1 MLCIRGCEGLCKKKS
16 LKQNGRFYHLTF
28 KIKMFN
34 QHKNQNST
42 SASCS
47 GLSNLFDPDNQK
59 NWWTAV
65 WKSLVMDQE
74 AEHYRKMKT
83 AVWLFLYLLLHA
95 DKRAGLLTR
104 KIKTI
109 SSDMGIKRDT
119 IIRWLNTLRKHQ
131 YITTRSSGRGLF
143 IQIRE
148 WKTLTS
154 DVADT
159 TPQNQQIPDF
169 CSAGNAI
176 AEVAFNR
183 QNEPNSNKKPEFPL
197 SPIDTINKYI
207 LNNDI
212 DGKNSL
218 DFPLKDSNQSK
229 LMEVAMDI
237 AAALEDQEN
246 LALYISYCQ
255 RYPLSLLR
263 TVLGEVKEIPPEKI
277 KKSRGALFNY
287 LVQKYA
293 KKDS

>member
-1 MLCIRGCEGLCKKKS
+1 MS
-16 LKQNGRFYHLTF
+16 
-28 KIKMFN
+28 
-34 QHKNQNST
+34 
-42 SASCS
+42 
-47 GLSNLFDPDNQK
+47 NQK
-59 NWWTAV
+59 QWWTPV
-65 WKSLVMDQE
+65 WTGLVMDE
-74 AEHYRKMKT
+74 KAKHHKNMGS
-83 AVWLFLYLLLHA
+83 AIWLFIYLLLNV
-95 DKRAGLLTR
+95 DCKTGFLST

-109 SSDMGIKRDT
+109 CSETGIKRNT
-119 IIRWLNTLRKHQ
+119 VIRWLNTLRKHQ
-131 YITTRSSGRGLF
+131 YIATRSTGRGLF
-143 IQIRE
+143 IQLRE